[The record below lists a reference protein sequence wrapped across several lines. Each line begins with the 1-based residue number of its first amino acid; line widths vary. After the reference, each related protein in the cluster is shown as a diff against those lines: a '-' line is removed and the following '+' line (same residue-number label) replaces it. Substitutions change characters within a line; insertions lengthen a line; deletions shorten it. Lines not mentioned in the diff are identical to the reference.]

1 MKGDRLPPEDHIAR
15 YCGGSH
21 ISEDGH
27 IAPTAFHLRPG
38 EEYVSVQWLE
48 YLKQMD
54 RFSEIRE
61 VRRILG
67 ERLKMGISARIAVLN
82 CRELCTHVEQAADLS
97 IRVLHEPALDDLS
110 HSGIHDTA
118 QDEDLIA
125 ELIVEKIL
133 ESHPAVEPS

>member
-1 MKGDRLPPEDHIAR
+1 MKGDRLPPSDHIAR

-21 ISEDGH
+21 ISEDGS

-38 EEYVSVQWLE
+38 EEYVSAQWLE
-48 YLKQMD
+48 YLRRMD

-61 VRRILG
+61 VRRIFD
-67 ERLKMGISARIAVLN
+67 EKLKIGISARIAVLN
-82 CRELCTHVEQAADLS
+82 CGELCTHVEQASGLN
-97 IRVLHEPALDDLS
+97 IRVLHEPTVDDLS
-110 HSGIHDTA
+110 HCGIHDTA

-133 ESHPAVEPS
+133 ETYLAVELS